1 MKNEEKPS
9 EPRIDGRPF
18 DGGVGPTAQAV
29 EGVPIGRPQLNA
41 DQLHGDTTTPSWK
54 APAETRS
61 GISSVAIVALVVV
74 LLIVLIV
81 AFRVAGVV

>member
-1 MKNEEKPS
+1 MNEERPS

-18 DGGVGPTAQAV
+18 DGGVGPTTQAV

-41 DQLHGDTTTPSWK
+41 DQLRGDTTTPSWK
-54 APAETRS
+54 APPEKRR
-61 GISSVAIVALVVV
+61 GISSVAIVALIVV

-81 AFRVAGVV
+81 ALRMAGVF